1 MLVIP
6 VFIPHQGC
14 PQNCIFCNQV
24 SISGQESTR
33 CIGDEELVQS
43 TVKTWLGRSRRR
55 KRVQV
60 AFFGGS
66 FTCLARERQQ
76 SLLAA
81 VQPFIDSGE
90 VRSIRLST
98 RPDCIDAEVCKFL
111 KEYHVTTVE
120 IGVQSFDDKVL
131 QAAWRGHSA
140 ADSARAAK
148 SIKDASLE
156 LGIQLM
162 PGLPLETSRSW
173 FATLQQVLEL
183 QPECVRIYPTLVI
196 GGSGLARQFKEGIFK
211 PISMNRAIA
220 LCVKAKAMFDSAG
233 IKILRMGLQ
242 ASESLEEQLLAGPY
256 HPAFGEMVTARHWL
270 QRCRKLLVDVPE
282 QGRIVF
288 TISDRDIS
296 AFVGP
301 RRCNMRRLE
310 IIMQQDSYRNKSFTL
325 ETDAT
330 LARGTL
336 KYVIA

>member
-24 SISGQESTR
+24 SISGQESTH
-33 CIGDEELVQS
+33 CTGDEELVQS
-43 TVKTWLGRSRRR
+43 TVKIWLGRSRRR
-55 KRVQV
+55 KKVQV

-90 VRSIRLST
+90 VQSIRLST

-148 SIKDASLE
+148 SIKNASLE

-196 GGSGLARQFKEGIFK
+196 GGSGLARQFKEGTFK

-220 LCVKAKAMFDSAG
+220 LCTKAKVMFDSAG

-270 QRCRKLLVDVPE
+270 QRCRKLLAVVPE

-301 RRCNMRRLE
+301 KRCNMKRLE
-310 IIMQQDSYRNKSFTL
+310 IIMQQDSNRNKSFTL
-325 ETDAT
+325 KTDAT

>member
-24 SISGQESTR
+24 SISGQESGATD
-33 CIGDEELVQS
+33 DEELVQT
-43 TVKTWLGRSRRR
+43 TVSTWLARSRRR

-66 FTCLARERQQ
+66 FTCLARERQRT
-76 SLLAA
+76 LLAA
-81 VQPFIDSGE
+81 VQPFINSGE
-90 VRSIRLST
+90 VQSVRLST
-98 RPDCIDAEVCKFL
+98 RPDCIDDDVCAFL
-111 KEYHVTTVE
+111 KEHHVTTVE
-120 IGVQSFDDKVL
+120 LGVQSFDDNVL

-140 ADSARAAK
+140 ADSVRAAK
-148 SIKDASLE
+148 SIKKAGIE

-162 PGLPLETSRSW
+162 PGLPRETSCSW
-173 FATLQQVLEL
+173 FTTLKQVLQL
-183 QPECVRIYPTLVI
+183 KPECVRIYPTLVI
-196 GGSGLARQFKEGIFK
+196 GGSGLAKQFKNGNFS

-220 LCVKAKAMFDSAG
+220 LCGRAKVIFDSAG

-256 HPAFGEMVTARHWL
+256 HPAFGEMVTARLWL
-270 QRCRKLLVDVPE
+270 KRSRKILADSPA
-282 QGRIVF
+282 QSRIVF
-288 TISDRDIS
+288 TISNRDVS

-301 RRCNMRRLE
+301 KRCNMIRLE
-310 IIMQQDSYRNKSFTL
+310 TLIKLDSNRNKSFKL

-336 KYVIA
+336 KYAIA

>member
-24 SISGQESTR
+24 SISGQESGL
-33 CIGDEELVQS
+33 GDDDALVKN
-43 TVKTWLGRSRRR
+43 TVETWLGRSRRR
-55 KRVQV
+55 RIVQV

-66 FTCLARERQQ
+66 FTCLAHERQRR
-76 SLLAA
+76 LLAA
-81 VQPFIDSGE
+81 VQPFIASGD
-90 VRSIRLST
+90 VQSIRLST
-98 RPDCIDAEVCKFL
+98 RPDCVDEDICKFL
-111 KEYHVTTVE
+111 KDHHVTTVE
-120 IGVQSFDDKVL
+120 LGVQSFDDKVL

-140 ADSARAAK
+140 ADSVRAAK
-148 SIKDASLE
+148 NIKDAGLE

-162 PGLPLETSRSW
+162 PGLPQETTRSW
-173 FATLQQVLEL
+173 FATLQQML
-183 QPECVRIYPTLVI
+183 QLKPECVRIYPTLVI
-196 GGSGLARQFKEGIFK
+196 GGSGLASQFKDGGFR

-220 LCVKAKAMFDSAG
+220 LCGRAKAMCDSAG

-256 HPAFGEMVTARHWL
+256 HPAFGEMVTARLWL
-270 QRCRKLLVDVPE
+270 KRSRTLLAGSPARS
-282 QGRIVF
+282 RIVF
-288 TISDRDIS
+288 TISDRDVS

-301 RRCNMRRLE
+301 KRCNMKRLG
-310 IIMQQDSYRNKSFTL
+310 IVMQQDWNRNKSFEL
-325 ETDAT
+325 KTDAT